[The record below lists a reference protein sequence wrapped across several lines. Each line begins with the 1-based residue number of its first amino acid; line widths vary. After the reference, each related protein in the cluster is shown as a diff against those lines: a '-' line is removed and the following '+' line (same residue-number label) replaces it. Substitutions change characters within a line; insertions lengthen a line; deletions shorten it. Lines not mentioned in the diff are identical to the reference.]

1 MSARDALII
10 VLPQKAEGQPEWM
23 RVIDESVVQRGTGT
37 DWLSACGLRELPS
50 NSVSMLV
57 APAAATTLHWIEMP
71 DLPARQGR
79 AAARLSALDTSI
91 GLADTMAAATDEQND
106 PAKPHLVAVT
116 ARADLQHWLLW
127 SQHHGIDPDVIL
139 PSALLLPDPA
149 DSFARA
155 TVGDTRLLRGNG
167 IIVAEEDP
175 IASVLVADA
184 VVQDVPDDAVTAS
197 MIDAL
202 ERPAINLRQGDFTKR
217 TRMTVDRGQ
226 VARIVMW
233 SGFVALV
240 SLLIAL
246 IAIIKL
252 NADADRLD
260 TESLAIAR
268 KVAPNA
274 VDAIDAAQQVDQQL
288 IKRGTGAYGFTGPTA
303 GLYAAMRGTSS
314 VGLTLL
320 DRGQDGTL
328 KATLAAPKADDINVV
343 LLALQAS
350 GFTITATSSQDPSGR
365 VLANITVQP

>member
-1 MSARDALII
+1 MSGRDALII
-10 VLPQKAEGQPEWM
+10 VLPQKADVEPEWM
-23 RVIDESVVQRGTGT
+23 RVIDQTVVQRGKGA
-37 DWLSACGLRELPS
+37 DWLSACGLRELPT

-57 APAAATTLHWIEMP
+57 APAAATTLHWVEMP

-79 AAARLSALDTSI
+79 AAARLGALDTSI
-91 GLADTMAAATDEQND
+91 GQADTMAAATDEQND

-127 SQHHGIDPDVIL
+127 SQHNGIDPEVII
-139 PSALLLPDPA
+139 PAALLLPDPLE
-149 DSFARA
+149 SFARG
-155 TVGDTRLLRGNG
+155 TVGDTTLLRGNG
-167 IIVAEEDP
+167 IIVAEDDP

-184 VVQDVPDDAVTAS
+184 VVQDLPADAVTTA
-197 MIDAL
+197 MIGAL
-202 ERPAINLRQGDFTKR
+202 EHPAINLRQGDFAKR
-217 TRMTVDRGQ
+217 TRMTVDRDQ

-252 NADADRLD
+252 NVDADRLD
-260 TESLAIAR
+260 AESLAIAR

-274 VDAIDAAQQVDQQL
+274 VDAIDAATQVDQQL
-288 IKRGTGAYGFTGPTA
+288 IKRGTGAYGFSGPTA
-303 GLYAAMRGTSS
+303 GLYAAMRGSPS

-320 DRGQDGTL
+320 DRSQDGTL

-365 VLANITVQP
+365 VLANITVRP